1 MSDDHDMCAFI
12 SIDTDLRRGR
22 RFVRSTLNWGPV
34 DFINSAG
41 LTSGWWT
48 RRRQDFS
55 DDFHTF
61 VLEWT
66 PEFLNCY
73 VDSPRNLMLGLKFD
87 KPFYERGNYPG
98 TAQNGTH
105 QVILKDPWAISGANS
120 APFDKDFYLI
130 MNVAIG
136 GRNGW
141 FPDTLGGKMWFDG
154 SDSKNFRT
162 HIVRR
167 LHSQYS
173 LVAAMYDF
181 AKAKNQ
187 WFPTWAEDVTQRGMA
202 M

>member
-1 MSDDHDMCAFI
+1 MTIRSFVPSFALPLTFA
-12 SIDTDLRRGR
+12 TPFLRRGR

-98 TAQNGTH
+98 TAQNGTN

-130 MNVAIG
+130 MNVAVG

-154 SDSKNFRT
+154 SDSKTFRAN
-162 HIVRR
+162 IVMTPALTILSRSCNVR
-167 LHSQYS
+167 LC
-173 LVAAMYDF
+173 
-181 AKAKNQ
+181 
-187 WFPTWAEDVTQRGMA
+187 EG
-202 M
+202 